1 MIANPIPVRRR
12 AIPTTIPNRLI
23 CEASWLMLS
32 ALVSAVSL
40 IQTCRAPFCTG
51 CLVVGSIA
59 ANSLVGRTT
68 AHVSWDFGIWAL
80 PAQMPIWA

>member
-1 MIANPIPVRRR
+1 MRKR

-40 IQTCRAPFCTG
+40 IQTCRALFCTG
-51 CLVVGSIA
+51 CLVWGSIA
-59 ANSLVGRTT
+59 AYCGFSVPPP
-68 AHVSWDFGIWAL
+68 AISCDFGVPGFA
-80 PAQMPIWA
+80 A